1 MVIVLVFLW
10 DVFHVLSLAR
20 YDDQYTRRVY
30 VMNYL
35 FIIAELAD
43 QRAGHHGSWVGGAGL
58 RAAARPRPW
67 PPEGDAAEPYLRQG
81 GGQAQDSRGR
91 RLSREALAERT
102 SDMFL

>member
-20 YDDQYTRRVY
+20 YDDQSTRRVY

-43 QRAGHHGSWVGGAGL
+43 QRAGHHGCRVGGPGL
-58 RAAARPRPW
+58 RAAARPRSR
-67 PPEGDAAEPYLRQG
+67 PPQGDAAGPRPRQG
-81 GGQAQDSRGR
+81 GGQAQGSRGR